1 MTAKLT
7 EIILHSEIERDDN
20 KVQINSFLKEKYF
33 VGSSNF
39 YDNAQY
45 FKTNKTMNH
54 WPKHK

>member
-39 YDNAQY
+39 
-45 FKTNKTMNH
+45 
-54 WPKHK
+54 